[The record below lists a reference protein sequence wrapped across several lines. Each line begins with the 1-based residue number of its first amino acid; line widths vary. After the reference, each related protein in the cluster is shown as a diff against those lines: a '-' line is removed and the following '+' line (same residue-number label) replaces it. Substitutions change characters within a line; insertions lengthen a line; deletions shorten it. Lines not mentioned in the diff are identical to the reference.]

1 MLVLKPV
8 KDSNVEQ
15 LPESESRRE
24 AVHHQVC
31 GRLKEIWKRL
41 HHNGSS
47 LERRLSASMLLTE
60 VPEVNEDGIL
70 STSLR

>member
-8 KDSNVEQ
+8 KDFNVEQ
-15 LPESESRRE
+15 FPESVSGRE
-24 AVHHQVC
+24 AVRHRVR

-41 HHNGSS
+41 HHSGSS
-47 LERRLSASMLLTE
+47 LEKRLSASMFPTE
-60 VPEVNEDGIL
+60 EPEVNEDGIL